1 MILGY
6 VLLIFNYFQ
15 FLISDFL
22 FGILNNWGAGFVVS
36 LLLIYNPTLENLPL
50 LIWSDQLRIQKSR
63 KSEGESIIN

>member
-36 LLLIYNPTLENLPL
+36 LLLIYNPNLENLPL
-50 LIWSDQLRIQKSR
+50 LIWSVNYELRFLNLEFR
-63 KSEGESIIN
+63 V

>member
-50 LIWSDQLRIQKSR
+50 LIWSVNYELRITILKFR
-63 KSEGESIIN
+63 I